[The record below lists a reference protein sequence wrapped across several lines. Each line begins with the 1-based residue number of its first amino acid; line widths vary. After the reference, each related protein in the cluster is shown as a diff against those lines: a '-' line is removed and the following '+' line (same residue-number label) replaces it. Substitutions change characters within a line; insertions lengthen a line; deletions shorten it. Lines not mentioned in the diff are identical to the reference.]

1 MSRLRRPKK
10 TTNTS
15 GVEFDCF
22 SRPSC
27 FFFPLHTRRVESA
40 HGTYTCRWCRW
51 SGNIVECRRLTE
63 ECHAKTTLAD
73 ERKHTSQSVSRGSER
88 IKKND
93 RVSCAC
99 LQLVRLPSVAIP
111 LIFKLASCVFASW
124 FFVATSFICSTD
136 CNSQEVTWCV
146 LRIFMSLTTLTRA
159 RILASF
165 YSHDVRGAD

>member
-111 LIFKLASCVFASW
+111 LIFKLASCVFASC
-124 FFVATSFICSTD
+124 FFCSNFFHLFHRLQQSGSHLVCFAHFYVTD
-136 CNSQEVTWCV
+136 DLDSRSHSCV
-146 LRIFMSLTTLTRA
+146 VLQPRCAWS
-159 RILASF
+159 
-165 YSHDVRGAD
+165 